1 MIYVRVIPP
10 QQKKIFKAVENVFI
24 FSKEKLWRN
33 SENMLTTPIN
43 QAIEILSAGRFK
55 NQMIINLYA
64 CRRKRVGF
72 LKICTR
78 TKPLFWLR

>member
-43 QAIEILSAGRFK
+43 QAIGNFI
-55 NQMIINLYA
+55 
-64 CRRKRVGF
+64 CR
-72 LKICTR
+72 KI
-78 TKPLFWLR
+78 